1 MFAQFISSHLDLLF
15 KWFTA
20 LAIILP
26 ILGGFAGWGAWTL
39 SDRIAERDAT
49 QSRTALESTRTELLE
64 ARKQADEARRLAT
77 EIEERQR
84 PRTVTDEQRR
94 IIREALAAADRSK
107 ATVHVCTT
115 VQGDSDQYG
124 RELYRALNEAGVAV
138 TYGMALTEFPAG
150 VTINPVHDSTPSIVA
165 PIIDALSKAGI
176 TVAIYH
182 ARKEDTPDNSVGI
195 MIGRKK

>member
-15 KWFTA
+15 KWFTG

-84 PRTVTDEQRR
+84 PRTVTD
-94 IIREALAAADRSK
+94 
-107 ATVHVCTT
+107 
-115 VQGDSDQYG
+115 
-124 RELYRALNEAGVAV
+124 
-138 TYGMALTEFPAG
+138 
-150 VTINPVHDSTPSIVA
+150 
-165 PIIDALSKAGI
+165 
-176 TVAIYH
+176 
-182 ARKEDTPDNSVGI
+182 
-195 MIGRKK
+195 